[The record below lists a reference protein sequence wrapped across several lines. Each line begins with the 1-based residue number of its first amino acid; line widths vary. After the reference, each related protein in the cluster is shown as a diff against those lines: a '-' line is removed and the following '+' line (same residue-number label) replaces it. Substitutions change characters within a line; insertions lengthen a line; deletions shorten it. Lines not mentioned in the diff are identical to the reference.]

1 MQDPVLIRKKEGE
14 VLLAEQLVKVA
25 TSAETFL
32 NALKGFRRDLPLS
45 IQASKYFSADFSE
58 PAHILVVPK
67 LFSGMSFADLRQ
79 MLTLCEGA
87 IDGAITIK
95 NPPMGPIANDKEKL
109 LEEIMITH
117 KNLLDTADAAY
128 QLYQTLQSACFEFDV
143 FNTKNI
149 EVGEI
154 DANILFE
161 RDSLNVGRAL
171 SRALS
176 ERAIRLDIDLMQAR
190 KEVET
195 GDTTKDI

>member
-117 KNLLDTADAAY
+117 KNLLDTA
-128 QLYQTLQSACFEFDV
+128 
-143 FNTKNI
+143 
-149 EVGEI
+149 
-154 DANILFE
+154 
-161 RDSLNVGRAL
+161 
-171 SRALS
+171 
-176 ERAIRLDIDLMQAR
+176 
-190 KEVET
+190 
-195 GDTTKDI
+195 